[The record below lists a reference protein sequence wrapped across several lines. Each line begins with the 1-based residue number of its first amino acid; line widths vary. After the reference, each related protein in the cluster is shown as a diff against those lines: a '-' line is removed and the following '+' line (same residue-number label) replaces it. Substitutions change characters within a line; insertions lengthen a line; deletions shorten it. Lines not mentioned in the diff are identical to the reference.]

1 MSLGFMLPE
10 EKAVVWRGPMLMGA
24 LQQML
29 TQVAWGRLDVLLVDL
44 PPGTGDVAMTLCQ
57 KSEVTGAIVVS
68 TPQDVALL
76 DARKALNMFE
86 MLKTPVLGLIENMSS
101 YCCPN
106 CGHEAHIFGEGG
118 VRAEAEKLDLPFLG
132 ELPISLETR
141 VAGDAGT
148 PIAAG
153 EGPMAEAYAALA
165 ARFVA
170 GGMA

>member
-1 MSLGFMLPE
+1 
-10 EKAVVWRGPMLMGA
+10 
-24 LQQML
+24 
-29 TQVAWGRLDVLLVDL
+29 VLLVDL

-86 MLKTPVLGLIENMSS
+86 LLKTPVLGLIENMST
-101 YCCPN
+101 YVCPN
-106 CGHEAHIFGEGG
+106 CGHEEHIFGEGG
-118 VRAEAEKLDLPFLG
+118 VRAEAERMGAPFLG
-132 ELPISLETR
+132 SLPISLETR
-141 VAGDAGT
+141 IAGDAGT

-165 ARFVA
+165 QRFI
-170 GGMA
+170 GGGLA